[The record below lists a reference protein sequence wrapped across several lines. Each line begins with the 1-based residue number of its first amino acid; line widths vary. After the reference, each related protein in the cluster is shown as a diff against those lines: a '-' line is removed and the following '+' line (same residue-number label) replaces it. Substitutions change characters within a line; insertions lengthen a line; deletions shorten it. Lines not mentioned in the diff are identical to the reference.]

1 MTPNKTIKPSHLD
14 MVMRENDFAIYYQE
28 EILKTK
34 NNNEVAHTD
43 SRLIKHL
50 LLKITVAQ
58 HMNTDRPGS
67 YSFFSFEKDFLQAG
81 VDPLRDHFSKIIEF
95 DPIYSVM
102 DPTREQKSF
111 IEPDRVIAQMEDYPE
126 LINLMYWSSSV
137 VMKGVRNTFMKN
149 SAVKQGQYKGAVYRP
164 TLLTPEELREKYILL
179 SNQEKAIVNSL
190 CFTHNSGVILPMLL
204 ILNQCTPSEYANA
217 VIAMQTSLHTNGY
230 EHHYC
235 DFVPEEIPFLTDT
248 YRMENYQEHLAML
261 HLEALKSREYLEFFL
276 SHKKLSVTEE
286 IIAKGENDDVEFKST
301 LRWDL
306 RQDKKNPAMEH
317 ACLKTIAAFLNT
329 TGGNLLI
336 GVEDDGNIF
345 GIERDGFE
353 NDDKFLLNLWQL
365 IKSSLGVELSP
376 YIKTITEKLETGTVC
391 RVHCKP
397 SPEPVFLS
405 KKGSDDEFYI
415 RTGPA
420 SVSLKMSDAIKYIQT
435 HFSKIKKEA

>member
-81 VDPLRDHFSKIIEF
+81 MDPLRDNFPKIIEF

-102 DPTREQKSF
+102 DPNREQKSF
-111 IEPDRVIAQMEDYPE
+111 IEPERVIAHLENYPE

-149 SAVKQGQYKGAVYRP
+149 SAVKQGQYKGSVYRP
-164 TLLTPEELREKYILL
+164 ALYSPEELREKYLYL

-190 CFTHNSGVILPMLL
+190 CFTHNSGIILPMLL

-217 VIAMQTSLHTNGY
+217 VIAMQTSMHSNGD

-235 DFVPEEIPFLTDT
+235 DFVLTEIPFQADI
-248 YRMENYQEHLAML
+248 YRMENYQEHLALL

-336 GVEDDGNIF
+336 GVEDDGNIL

-353 NDDKFLLNLWQL
+353 NNDKFLLNLWQL
-365 IKSSLGVELSP
+365 IQSSLGVELSP
-376 YIKTITEKLETGTVC
+376 YIKTITEKSETGTVC

-397 SPEPVFLS
+397 SPKPVFLS

-435 HFSKIKKEA
+435 HFSEIKQEA